1 MRTPRRRRSAE
12 VGNCLTRLRAV
23 KTSATHRFASSS
35 PLRRNAWISLA
46 VSSVVAVA
54 CAFGTLWVTR
64 AGIAVAIVGGL
75 LAAKFAWQEIRAS
88 RNALL
93 AQNSADARDAAALL
107 HSERAQH
114 VRLLGVLQ
122 LRNADL
128 RSMLNTSR
136 AVAAVLSQ
144 EAAQLRG
151 DKAALELELAKQQES
166 AQAQVFP
173 WPRRVTGHG
182 EAQDIWVS
190 DGAPTVVELQ
200 ALANPPLSSA
210 PQRQHA

>member
-1 MRTPRRRRSAE
+1 M
-12 VGNCLTRLRAV
+12 

-64 AGIAVAIVGGL
+64 AGIAVAIAGGL
-75 LAAKFAWQEIRAS
+75 LATKFAWQEIRAS

-122 LRNADL
+122 ARNADL
-128 RSMLNTSR
+128 RSRLNTSR
-136 AVAAVLSQ
+136 AEAAVLSQ

-151 DKAALELELAKQQES
+151 DKAALETELAKLQAPAE
-166 AQAQVFP
+166 AQVFA
-173 WPRRVTGHG
+173 WPRRMSGQG
-182 EAQDIWVS
+182 EAHDIWGS

-200 ALANPPLSSA
+200 ALANPPQDSA
-210 PQRQHA
+210 QQRHHA